1 MYIIFNLD
9 KKIVKDNIQTYKQLD
24 LFQSF
29 RSGPE
34 VRVEEKNSETY
45 FQSNLIKENQIS
57 SRDLVGTLFK
67 KKKNM
72 K

>member
-1 MYIIFNLD
+1 MF
-9 KKIVKDNIQTYKQLD
+9 K
-24 LFQSF
+24 SF

-67 KKKNM
+67 KKEEHEIIEKYHQM
-72 K
+72 